1 MHLRALGMTR
11 FSVLKDERNLIIGRD
26 LSNVFE
32 KGMVYEVVKILDE
45 IIIRPVG
52 KYVLPKK
59 VNEELDVCEGN
70 EISTVISSGL
80 SLITKEEFSKLRKDK
95 S

>member
-1 MHLRALGMTR
+1 MTR
-11 FSVLKDERNLIIGRD
+11 FSVINDERNLMVGRD

-32 KGMVYEVVKILDE
+32 KGMVYEAIKIFDE

-52 KYVLPKK
+52 KYVLPKS
-59 VNEELDVCEGN
+59 VNEEIDICEGH
-70 EISTVISSGL
+70 EVSTVINSGL
-80 SLITKEEFSKLRKDK
+80 SLITKEEFSKIRKNK